1 VGCCAVCESRAP
13 LIPITHLCRL
23 RHLTTAS
30 LPDLARLSR
39 LFVLTLSAPLANG
52 DAEGGELALSVAR
65 FHEVTPVM
73 VEDIVRGMPFCD
85 IELEHESID
94 QIAAMSI

>member
-1 VGCCAVCESRAP
+1 MSIKRPP
-13 LIPITHLCRL
+13 LIIISTHHSRL

-30 LPDLARLSR
+30 LPDLARLSH

-52 DAEGGELALSVAR
+52 DAEGGELAPSVAR

-85 IELEHESID
+85 VELEHESIE